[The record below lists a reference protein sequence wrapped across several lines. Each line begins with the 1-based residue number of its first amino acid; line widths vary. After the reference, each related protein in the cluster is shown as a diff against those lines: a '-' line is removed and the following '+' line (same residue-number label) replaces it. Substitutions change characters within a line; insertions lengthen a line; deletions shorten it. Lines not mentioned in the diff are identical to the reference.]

1 MCLHVPVHF
10 PPFLGVMK
18 TSKARLQGAHLGP
31 VAHGAHGPVGTDV
44 GPPGKVNRW
53 VRWPNVATP
62 RIIPIFT
69 RNGWTFLDVSLF
81 CYWPCSFSTFTG
93 AYRFGK
99 ARSRRGLRRIP
110 QFLVSRMPSH
120 PKGQRGWDQSSW
132 RLGPW
137 GGPSSPSK
145 TWLPALPVFLVRIST
160 LNHCKSEHLTF
171 KRYIDTHTHT
181 DR

>member
-1 MCLHVPVHF
+1 MLILFLFFFLLSLSKYIYICLHVPVHF

-44 GPPGKVNRW
+44 GPPSKVNRW

-81 CYWPCSFSTFTG
+81 CYFWPCSFSTFTG

-99 ARSRRGLRRIP
+99 ARSRRGLRMIP

-120 PKGQRGWDQSSW
+120 PKGRRGV
-132 RLGPW
+132 G
-137 GGPSSPSK
+137 
-145 TWLPALPVFLVRIST
+145 PALRAKPGCR
-160 LNHCKSEHLTF
+160 HCLSF
-171 KRYIDTHTHT
+171 
-181 DR
+181 

>member
-1 MCLHVPVHF
+1 
-10 PPFLGVMK
+10 MK

-44 GPPGKVNRW
+44 GPPGRVNRW

-81 CYWPCSFSTFTG
+81 CYFWPCSFSTFTG
-93 AYRFGK
+93 GLPLRQSTQS
-99 ARSRRGLRRIP
+99 ARSEDDPPVPGIEDAE
-110 QFLVSRMPSH
+110 PSE
-120 PKGQRGWDQSSW
+120 GTA
-132 RLGPW
+132 W

-145 TWLPALPVFLVRIST
+145 TWLPALPVFLCLSSENLDFESLQVRTFDFQT
-160 LNHCKSEHLTF
+160 LHSH
-171 KRYIDTHTHT
+171 THTHIYYIFT
-181 DR
+181 HTHIYI